1 MTDDELRTALLIQN
15 RAEELLLDLI
25 TERLMKHK
33 PDDASWEAER
43 KEAEKRGEPF
53 TDKEVDSYLGYCEG
67 WWTAADQLSGI
78 ILNHLDENKVRLI

>member
-1 MTDDELRTALLIQN
+1 MNVEWD
-15 RAEELLLDLI
+15 EELV
-25 TERLMKHK
+25 ERAFEPWAPAFVGRHREEGCGN
-33 PDDASWEAER
+33 WCHEG
-43 KEAEKRGEPF
+43 GEPF